1 MKQYNMLLAGFEL
14 LNPQRKRNGRFP
26 SNRSHLMNR
35 LIQNA
40 LVNNNMGDDHITTEI
55 TDSLEGIVLTEEGKV
70 PQKELVFVTN
80 EEIAEVLDELVRY
93 NILQTLRKG
102 IEDTLTT
109 KTVDKETGDTIIRQ
123 RVVTRDVLSVVELV
137 KLSPSCCQDSEEITK
152 NQVYH
157 HLPKLIEAGY
167 VIKYGTVTTGKRST
181 DYYRRTARGFM
192 LTTGAWGTEEK
203 RIREKLEGFIDKMLE
218 TFNLKITKKKRDEL
232 LSLSI
237 KRTQMQH
244 EWRTKIAEM
253 VNLDI
258 ASKETLSMYEMLL
271 DYYSVGSKEYMDT
284 IYRIREIL
292 FPNQ

>member
-1 MKQYNMLLAGFEL
+1 
-14 LNPQRKRNGRFP
+14 
-26 SNRSHLMNR
+26 
-35 LIQNA
+35 
-40 LVNNNMGDDHITTEI
+40 MGDDHITTEI

-284 IYRIREIL
+284 IFKIREIL
-292 FPNQ
+292 FPED

>member
-1 MKQYNMLLAGFEL
+1 
-14 LNPQRKRNGRFP
+14 
-26 SNRSHLMNR
+26 
-35 LIQNA
+35 
-40 LVNNNMGDDHITTEI
+40 LVNTNMGDDHKATEI
-55 TDSLEGIVLTEEGKV
+55 TDSLEGIVLTEEGRV
-70 PQKELVFVTN
+70 PQRELVFVTN
-80 EEIAEVLDELVRY
+80 EEIAEVLDELVRF

-109 KTVDKETGDTIIRQ
+109 KAVDKETGDTIIRQ
-123 RVVTRDVLSVVELV
+123 KVVTRDVLSVVELV
-137 KLSPSCCQDSEEITK
+137 KLSPSCCQDGEEITK

-181 DYYRRTARGFM
+181 DYYRRTAKGFM

-203 RIREKLEGFIDKMLE
+203 RIREKLEGFTDKMLE

-232 LSLSI
+232 LDLSI

-284 IYRIREIL
+284 IYKIRAIL
-292 FPNQ
+292 FPED